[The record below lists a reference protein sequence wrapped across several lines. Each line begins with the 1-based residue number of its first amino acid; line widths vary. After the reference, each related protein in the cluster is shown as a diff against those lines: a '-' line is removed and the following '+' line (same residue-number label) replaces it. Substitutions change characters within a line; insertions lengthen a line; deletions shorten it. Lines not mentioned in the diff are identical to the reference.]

1 MLRKAFTE
9 ILISQN
15 DKPNEISK
23 HSKLI
28 PKDRCQLIADR
39 ERGVTWQKRKGT
51 DSIPEKLHVAN

>member
-1 MLRKAFTE
+1 MCKAFTE
-9 ILISQN
+9 ILISKMTN
-15 DKPNEISK
+15 LMRLVNIV
-23 HSKLI
+23 LI